1 MMMAMSVMSALTLTI
16 ITLKHPLSMGL
27 MLIAQTVMVAVIS
40 GMMIKSFMMSYIITI
55 IMISGSLVLFIY
67 MASMASNEKM
77 KLSMKPLMVFMIMI
91 TVSLAVNIKNK
102 TFTESTQMTE
112 FKSFNKLFNY
122 PSVYMIM
129 GMIVYLFFTM
139 VVVSMNANTCEG
151 PLRIKNYE

>member
-67 MASMASNEKM
+67 MASMASNEKL

-91 TVSLAVNIKNK
+91 AVSLAVNIKNK
-102 TFTESTQMTE
+102 TFTENTQMTE

-129 GMIVYLFFTM
+129 GMVVYLFFTM

-151 PLRIKNYE
+151 PLRIKN